1 MMVALLFAIFL
12 FLIFINVPISIALGV
27 SSLLFIVITDMIP
40 LKMIPQQ
47 MFAALDSFPL
57 MAAPFF
63 ILAGKLMEHGG
74 ISNRLIDFAQALVGR
89 LKGGLAHVG
98 IVTCMFFAA
107 LSGSGSATTAAVGSI
122 LIPYMVKKG
131 YDRSF
136 ASAVPAAAG
145 TTGIVIPPSVPLI
158 LYGVT
163 AGVSVSSLFIAGIVP
178 GMMIGLSL
186 MLVSYIISVV
196 KGYEGSSNES
206 GGISQLAVSF
216 KRAFLSLLMPVI
228 ILGGIYGGIFTPT
241 EASVVAVVY
250 GFILGFFVYRQINF
264 KVLREILVSSVV
276 TTSVILLLI
285 ATASLFGMILTR
297 QNVPQSIGTA
307 ILESPLSPLLVILII
322 NIFLLIVGTFMETIA
337 SVIILTPILL
347 PVVTAMGMDPIHFGI
362 IMIANLSIGLITP
375 PVGINLFV
383 GAQVGGVSYE
393 KIVRAMLPFLL
404 MMIVDIFIITFIP
417 HLSLFLV
424 DILQ

>member
-1 MMVALLFAIFL
+1 MILLLFIVFL
-12 FLIFINVPISIALGV
+12 FLIFINVPISVALGV
-27 SSLLFIVITDMIP
+27 SSFLFIFATDMIP
-40 LKMIPQQ
+40 LQMVPQQ
-47 MFAALDSFPL
+47 MFAALNSFPL

-74 ISNRLIDFAQALVGR
+74 ISQRLIDFAQALVGR
-89 LKGGLAHVG
+89 VKGGLGHVG

-107 LSGSGSATTAAVGSI
+107 LSGSGSATTAAIGSI
-122 LIPYMVKKG
+122 LIPYMVKAG
-131 YDRSF
+131 YDRGF
-136 ASAVPAAAG
+136 ASAIPAAGG

-158 LYGVT
+158 LYGVS

-186 MLVSYIISVV
+186 MLVVYIVSTV
-196 KGYEGSSNES
+196 KGYEGKVESNV
-206 GGISQLAVSF
+206 GFANFFKTF
-216 KRAFLSLLMPVI
+216 KRAFLSLLMPII

-250 GFILGFFVYRQINF
+250 GFIIAFFVYRQINF
-264 KVLREILVSSVV
+264 KVLKEILVSSVV
-276 TTSVILLLI
+276 TTSVILLLV

-297 QNVPQSIGTA
+297 QNVPQLIGTA
-307 ILESPLSPLLVILII
+307 ISESALSPLLIILIV
-322 NIFLLIVGTFMETIA
+322 NLFLLFVGTFMETIA

-347 PVVTAMGMDPIHFGI
+347 PVVTAAGIDPIHFGI

-383 GAQVGGVSYE
+383 GAQVGGVTFE
-393 KIVRAMLPFLL
+393 KITRAILPFVL
-404 MMIVDIFIITFIP
+404 MMIVDVLIITFIP
-417 HLSLFLV
+417 QLSLFLV
-424 DILQ
+424 DVLQ